1 MRTGDKASQLLS
13 ERLQPLSLRK
23 NKQTRRQK
31 KKTGDKVYSWDKIW
45 DYPVFLIAGLAG
57 ILTDIILNSD
67 FYSITKNSKVAFCGR
82 SQFI

>member
-23 NKQTRRQK
+23 HKQTRRQK
-31 KKTGDKVYSWDKIW
+31 KPGDKVYSWDKIW

-67 FYSITKNSKVAFCGR
+67 FYSITKNSKVAFFGR

>member
-31 KKTGDKVYSWDKIW
+31 KPGDKVYSWDKIW

-57 ILTDIILNSD
+57 ILNSD